1 MKHTAIHIENLTKI
15 FGSDPQWAL
24 TELQNGQTKQQLM
37 QAGHLVALHNIN
49 LEIQTGKIHVI
60 MGLSGSGKST
70 LLRHL
75 NGLIMPDAGHV
86 RVAGCDIAT
95 MNKKQIQQLRQ
106 QQITMVFQNFALFP
120 HLTVQQN
127 VEFGTVD
134 KDSKNVN
141 HWIQRVGLG
150 DYATYYPYQLSG
162 GMQQRVG
169 LARALATGADIIL
182 MDEAFSA
189 LDPVIRCDMQSM
201 LLDLQK
207 EINKTVV
214 FITHDLSEALK
225 IGDTITILN
234 HGTVVQQGTPQQIV
248 MHPVDQHVAE
258 FVKGSNRAQIVRCQD
273 LETSPTPGSGPT
285 VNEST
290 LLVDAI
296 KLLGQ
301 TKHRSINL
309 VDSNGNHCGTV
320 RLEQML
326 EFL

>member
-15 FGSDPQWAL
+15 FGPDPQWAL
-24 TELQNGQTKQQLM
+24 TQLHNGQTKQQLM
-37 QAGHLVALHNIN
+37 QTGHLVALHNIN
-49 LEIQTGKIHVI
+49 LEIQTGQIHVI

-70 LLRHL
+70 LLRHF
-75 NGLIMPDAGHV
+75 NGLVRPDAGHV
-86 RVAGCDIAT
+86 RVAGHDLAIMST
-95 MNKKQIQQLRQ
+95 KQIQQLRQ
-106 QQITMVFQNFALFP
+106 RQITMVFQNFALFP

-127 VEFGTVD
+127 VEFGVVE
-134 KDSKNVN
+134 KNSKNIN
-141 HWIQRVGLG
+141 HWIQRVGL
-150 DYATYYPYQLSG
+150 DNYATYYPHQLSG

-189 LDPVIRCDMQSM
+189 LDPVIRHDMQTM

-214 FITHDLSEALK
+214 FITHDLNEALK

-234 HGTVVQQGTPQQIV
+234 HGTVVQQGTPQHIV
-248 MHPVDQHVAE
+248 MHPVDQYVTE
-258 FVKGSNRAQIVRCQD
+258 FVKGSNRAQIIRCQD
-273 LETSPTPGSGPT
+273 LATLTPPVAGPAVAQETT
-285 VNEST
+285 VI
-290 LLVDAI
+290 DAI

-309 VDSNGNHCGTV
+309 IDSTGKHCGTAELSKMV
-320 RLEQML
+320 